1 MNDTTTSFHSI
12 EIPLNKK
19 KMAFLLALSL
29 VLFSIGLWIVFGN
42 PEVENT
48 SGFHSTKLQIAGY
61 GAILLF
67 GLTTIALSKKIFDT
81 SPGLV
86 IDNNGITDS
95 AGALSGGLVLWS
107 DIENISKF
115 QVQGQDFLLIQV
127 KNPDYYID
135 RQTSTL
141 KRKAMSLNKKLYGT
155 PIFISANTLNINFQ
169 ELFQTVNY
177 RFQQNKLSL

>member
-1 MNDTTTSFHSI
+1 MNGNHSSNPYI

-19 KMAFLLALSL
+19 KIVLLLSASV
-29 VLFSIGLWIVFGN
+29 VLFTLGLWIVFGK
-42 PEVENT
+42 PEIENT
-48 SGFHSTKLQIAGY
+48 SRFNSTKLQIAAY

-67 GLTTIALSKKIFDT
+67 GFANIALSKKLFDKT
-81 SPGLV
+81 PGLV
-86 IDNNGITDS
+86 IDNNGITDN
-95 AGALSGGLVLWS
+95 AGSLSGGLILWS

-141 KRKAMSLNKKLYGT
+141 KRKAMSLNKKVYGT
-155 PIFISANTLNINFQ
+155 PIFISANALYINFQ
-169 ELFQTVNY
+169 ELFQMVNS
-177 RFQQNKLSL
+177 RFQQNNHSF